1 MFWWTLLWL
10 LVGLTWSG
18 ACFRAGWNAR
28 GTMEFHKF
36 LAKLNNPWR
45 RDDDPPPPAGTLAR

>member
-10 LVGLTWSG
+10 FCSLSWTA

-28 GTMEFHKF
+28 GMDDFHKF
-36 LAKLNNPWR
+36 LAKLDHPWR
-45 RDDDPPPPAGTLAR
+45 RDDDPPAGMLTR